1 LASRQRI
8 MVVDDE
14 YDIVHVIRR
23 HLEKWGFSV
32 DTFTNPLYAL
42 QVFKDNPDRYSVVL
56 TDLAMPEI
64 RGSRLA
70 NMMLE
75 VKPDVKVIIMTAY
88 EIEPQDIAINLAT
101 MSRDEILKKPFTML
115 EVCGA
120 VKKQLRATN

>member
-1 LASRQRI
+1 MATRQRI

-115 EVCGA
+115 EVCCA